1 MVRPI
6 PDLEEEL
13 GDRGKDLMAAMSLLA
28 EKQFVYAGDRRGGA
42 AYRVLSD
49 PSFGDFL
56 ESYFHLLH
64 RRFVV
69 NDQHQWAGL
78 LPDMDRASWMKMTTK
93 DTQVLL
99 LLAVLWREALSN
111 FECDERAVY
120 RTSLETIFTRY
131 QDLIGEY
138 QKSPISRP
146 QILDLLK
153 EFHRRSLVKV
163 HELDAEFDDYEV
175 EIRPIVDALVDERA
189 MARLEEFAE
198 AAGAGEL
205 TDVGEEDEE

>member
-28 EKQFVYAGDRRGGA
+28 ERQFVYAGDRRGGA

-49 PSFGDFL
+49 PSFGSFL
-56 ESYFHLLH
+56 ASYFRLLH

-69 NDQHQWAGL
+69 NEQHQWAGL
-78 LPDMDRASWMKMTTK
+78 LPDMDRASWMKLTTK
-93 DTQVLL
+93 DTQMLL
-99 LLAVLWREALSN
+99 LLVILWREALTN

-120 RTSLETIFTRY
+120 KTSLEAIFTRY

-146 QILDLLK
+146 QMLDHLR

-163 HELDAEFDDYEV
+163 HELDVEFDDYEV
-175 EIRPIVDALVDERA
+175 EIRPIIDELVDNHA
-189 MARLEEFAE
+189 MAHLEEFA
-198 AAGAGEL
+198 AVASADEL
-205 TDVGEEDEE
+205 VDAVEEEEE